1 MQMNYLQIKTEIIYE
16 VFERSLN
23 DPAKAHFVI
32 RKGNHST
39 CSYFGALSVWCLRP
53 FYVNLATKPKSQNL
67 MAGERDHVFFRNP
80 QEGVVTLR
88 QRTRN
93 PGDQDEKEDND
104 EPVDYR
110 IKQQSFAASQANFT
124 RDRNA
129 RIARRNPFLNIPVHQ
144 DYIIIH
150 FHNTF
155 DTSVFSNSYRN
166 DFGLSLVGLTELN
179 TCAVFA
185 IVDAVRFQ
193 RFESEISTFVN
204 NADPALNINYNT
216 NIRFIVDF
224 DYLSTRKMIK
234 NAAQQRAHVLLDIVD
249 NVEIFQQVVRPVEQ
263 SLLDYL
269 AQQNIEHYY
278 DPRLHKIELVN
289 APVASIIE
297 IADNFDIIQS
307 VNSISAG
314 IVRPGRFNIPERTFG
329 FTVQNAGEDL
339 PIIGVID
346 TGISDQNPLAP
357 LIINDAAFD
366 ITGTSPITDEIN
378 HGTAVGALATL
389 GTQLIPDHV
398 GDFTADAR
406 LLPIKVLSNNNR
418 PIPEFE
424 VIRLIRAAHERYDVR
439 IFTLTIC
446 YEDWKKY
453 NEPASAYAYALD
465 LLAYELNLLIFISIA
480 NNRDLIETDGRNSRP
495 ATYGLHFEKESAN
508 LSSPAESMNN
518 MTVGALADNL
528 ENNTLNRISPPGN
541 VPAIYSRTFHI
552 DWNHPSITKV
562 KINKRLYKPDI
573 CFYGGD
579 YDQMLDPSH
588 TGLKMLSC
596 APGMYYD
603 RDIGTSFATPLAANL
618 AAKIIRR
625 YPDLAWNVQ
634 TVKALM
640 INNAHCE
647 KRDDLFAKL
656 PITRQTH
663 VAGNG
668 LPDTE
673 SCLFSSNDRITFVL
687 EDEIEPD
694 KIQSYPLVLPEYL
707 LEQDRKTGLV
717 QVDATLCFKFD
728 PVKNNQV
735 AYCPLQIAFG
745 VFKNLPLEA
754 YELDENGDVKLV
766 DGKQVP
772 LGINY
777 NTTDKYKFSPSW
789 SQDYYYKSKMLS
801 NTQKMS
807 FSVSKKVLID
817 ENRTFKIVLLSKL
830 HKLLSVPEKTK
841 YTTAHPFSLVVTV
854 RENPVKG
861 KTTGRLYNEMLLIN
875 ELEAIGNIV
884 LEGEV

>member
-1 MQMNYLQIKTEIIYE
+1 
-16 VFERSLN
+16 
-23 DPAKAHFVI
+23 
-32 RKGNHST
+32 
-39 CSYFGALSVWCLRP
+39 
-53 FYVNLATKPKSQNL
+53 

-93 PGDQDEKEDND
+93 SGDQNEQEDDD

-110 IKQQSFAASQANFT
+110 IKQESFAVSQANFN

-129 RIARRNPFLNIPVHQ
+129 RVARRNPLLNIPVHQ
-144 DYIIIH
+144 DYIIVH

-155 DTSVFSNSYRN
+155 DTSVFSTPYRN
-166 DFGLSLVGLTELN
+166 DFGISLVGLTELN
-179 TCAVFA
+179 TCGIFA
-185 IVDAVRFQ
+185 IVDQTRFQ
-193 RFESEISTFVN
+193 RFESEIGKFIN
-204 NADPALNINYNT
+204 NPDPALNIDYNT

-224 DYLSTRKMIK
+224 DFLSSQKIITH
-234 NAAQQRAHVLLDIVD
+234 NQEQRAHVLLDIVD

-263 SLLDYL
+263 LLLDYL
-269 AQQNIEHYY
+269 AAQNIEHYY
-278 DPRLHKIELVN
+278 DPGLHKVELIN
-289 APVASIIE
+289 APVAVVNE

-307 VNSISAG
+307 INSISAG
-314 IVRPGRFNIPERTFG
+314 IVRPDRFNMPERTFG
-329 FTVQNAGEDL
+329 FTIRNADDDL
-339 PIIGVID
+339 PVIGVID
-346 TGISDQNPLAP
+346 TGISNQNPLEP
-357 LIINDAAFD
+357 LIINDPAFD
-366 ITGTSPITDEIN
+366 ITSTSPVTDEIN
-378 HGTAVGALATL
+378 HGTAVAALAAL
-389 GTQLIPDHV
+389 GTQLIPNHV
-398 GDFTADAR
+398 GNFTADAQ
-406 LLPIKVLSNNNR
+406 LLPIKVLTSNNR

-424 VIRLIRAAHERYDVR
+424 VIRLIRAAYERYSVR

-446 YEDWKKY
+446 YQDWKKY
-453 NEPASAYAYALD
+453 NESASAYAYALD
-465 LLAYELNLLIFISIA
+465 MLAYELNILVFISIA
-480 NNRDLIETDGRNSRP
+480 NNTDLIEMDGRNSRP
-495 ATYGLHFEKESAN
+495 VTYPLHFEKESAN

-552 DWNHPSITKV
+552 DWNHPSITKF

-579 YDQMLDPSH
+579 YDRLLNPSN

-596 APGMYYD
+596 APGMFYD
-603 RDIGTSFATPLAANL
+603 RNIGTSFATPLAANL
-618 AAKIIRR
+618 AAKIVRR
-625 YPDLAWNVQ
+625 YPELASNMQ

-640 INNAHCE
+640 INNAQCD

-668 LPDTE
+668 LPDSD

-687 EDEIEPD
+687 EDEIEPG

-707 LEQDRKTGLV
+707 LERDRKIGLV
-717 QVDATLCFKFD
+717 QVDATLCFKFE

-754 YELDENGDVKLV
+754 YELDANGDIRLI
-766 DGKQVP
+766 DGKQIAI
-772 LGINY
+772 GINN
-777 NTTDKYKFSPSW
+777 NTTENYKFSQSW

-807 FSVSKKVLID
+807 FSVSKKVLIE
-817 ENRTFKIVLLSKL
+817 ENRTLKIVLLSKL
-830 HKLLSVPEKTK
+830 HKLLSGPEKTK
-841 YTTAHPFSLVVTV
+841 YSASHSFSLVVTV

-861 KTTGRLYNEMLLIN
+861 MTTGRLYNEMININ
-875 ELEAIGNIV
+875 ELEAIGNIE
-884 LEGEV
+884 LEGEA